1 MDNKEMERNEEMV
14 TENTSE
20 ETMEYDNIPFEKD
33 AKVTVEDADGN
44 VIAEAKP
51 TDSVDEDGFNEE
63 AEDKKLIYH
72 ITHNDADAIGCAIV
86 ADCIKGYETM
96 TLFCSYSSVD
106 EDVRNVLINNSSTQK
121 DGKLIF
127 PDILLIS
134 DISAL
139 GDETITF
146 IENYKEAALNEGKDV
161 KLVWVDHHASNRRN
175 ETLEWCTVISKDSDG
190 TPVSAAK
197 LLYNIYIDEIEDA
210 YKKYLGVYV
219 ESVSRYDTWEWKKH
233 PSNYSEEYTN
243 ILIKQMGIIDAYH
256 AIGQS
261 LLGSVSSES
270 ESFTFVPEASVLI
283 STYINKRKQVL
294 DVILD
299 KAVKTEFAEYNIALL
314 IPDSTFFNECMEHV
328 YLNDDD
334 VDIVIG
340 LSPSTRA
347 MSFRSNKE
355 DLNLG
360 RFAKKYFGGGGHPQA
375 AGANDIDTETFVKW
389 LCKYYNGID
398 YVNSKEYKKK
408 EKKAA
413 KKAAKKNK

>member
-14 TENTSE
+14 TENTAE
-20 ETMEYDNIPFEKD
+20 ETMEYDNISFVKD
-33 AKVTVEDADGN
+33 AKVTVEDTDGN
-44 VIAEAKP
+44 VISETKP
-51 TDSVDEDGFNEE
+51 IDSVDEDGFNEE
-63 AEDKKLIYH
+63 TEEKKLIYH

-106 EDVRNVLINNSSTQK
+106 EDVRNMLINNSSTQK

-146 IENYKEAALNEGKDV
+146 LENYKGVGANEGKDV

-197 LLYNIYIDEIEDA
+197 LLYNIYIDEIEDT

-283 STYINKRKQVL
+283 SSYINKRKQVL

-334 VDIVIG
+334 IDIVIG
-340 LSPSTRA
+340 LSPSTRS

-360 RFAKKYFGGGGHPQA
+360 RFAKKYFGGGGHPQS
-375 AGANDIDTETFVKW
+375 AGASDIDTDTFVKW
-389 LCKYYNGID
+389 LCKYYDGID

-408 EKKAA
+408 EKKAL
-413 KKAAKKNK
+413 KKAKKNK

>member
-14 TENTSE
+14 TENTAE

-33 AKVTVEDADGN
+33 AKVIVEDTDGN

-51 TDSVDEDGFNEE
+51 TYSVDEDGFNEE
-63 AEDKKLIYH
+63 AEKKKLIYH

-146 IENYKEAALNEGKDV
+146 LENYKEAGANEGKDV
-161 KLVWVDHHASNRRN
+161 KLVWIDHHASNRRN

-233 PSNYSEEYTN
+233 PSNYSEEYN
-243 ILIKQMGIIDAYH
+243 Y
-256 AIGQS
+256 
-261 LLGSVSSES
+261 
-270 ESFTFVPEASVLI
+270 
-283 STYINKRKQVL
+283 R
-294 DVILD
+294 
-299 KAVKTEFAEYNIALL
+299 
-314 IPDSTFFNECMEHV
+314 
-328 YLNDDD
+328 
-334 VDIVIG
+334 
-340 LSPSTRA
+340 
-347 MSFRSNKE
+347 
-355 DLNLG
+355 
-360 RFAKKYFGGGGHPQA
+360 
-375 AGANDIDTETFVKW
+375 
-389 LCKYYNGID
+389 
-398 YVNSKEYKKK
+398 
-408 EKKAA
+408 
-413 KKAAKKNK
+413 